1 MNKEE
6 FAKRLQENKAKY
18 YRMAYSYVK
27 NEHDALDIVGEAVYK
42 GLKNL
47 RSLRQEEYFDTWMTR
62 IVVNAALDFLR
73 RSSRTSPV
81 EDNVLELIPRDE
93 KGLEPEASMDLYAA
107 LDCLSAKDRSCVV
120 LKFFEEYTFA
130 QISDILGEAEP
141 TVKSRVYRSLAKMRA
156 MLEEGA
162 KQK

>member
-1 MNKEE
+1 
-6 FAKRLQENKAKY
+6 
-18 YRMAYSYVK
+18 
-27 NEHDALDIVGEAVYK
+27 
-42 GLKNL
+42 
-47 RSLRQEEYFDTWMTR
+47 MTR

-73 RSSRTSPV
+73 RSSRMSPV